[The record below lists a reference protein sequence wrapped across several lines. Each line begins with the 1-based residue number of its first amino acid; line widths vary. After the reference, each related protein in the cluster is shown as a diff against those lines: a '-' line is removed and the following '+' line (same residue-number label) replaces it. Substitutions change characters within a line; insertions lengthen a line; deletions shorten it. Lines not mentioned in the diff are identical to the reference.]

1 VGKGRPAAAAGRAL
15 PPALALLDRQCERHA
30 RLLLALMIA
39 AWAGLFSYHAWLK
52 YRYYLYSDIDLPLFV
67 QAVDGIL
74 HGTLY
79 SSIRA
84 LYWLGDHSSLILFLV
99 APLYAIARHPVTLP
113 VLQSLALALG
123 AIPVFALARREIGGG
138 LVPVACAALY
148 LLYPALGYTA
158 LYEFHPEVLCTSALL
173 AAFVCYRAGRPGWT
187 LGWAALALLGKE
199 DIVLPVLAFALYA
212 LLERRPGSA
221 AA

>member
-1 VGKGRPAAAAGRAL
+1 MMRRQERDPARPAARGAAGKGRPAAGANRGL
-15 PPALALLDRQCERHA
+15 PPVPRLLGLLDRRCERHA
-30 RLLLALMIA
+30 RLLLALMMA

-99 APLYAIARHPVTLP
+99 APLYP
-113 VLQSLALALG
+113 S
-123 AIPVFALARREIGGG
+123 
-138 LVPVACAALY
+138 
-148 LLYPALGYTA
+148 PAT
-158 LYEFHPEVLCTSALL
+158 
-173 AAFVCYRAGRPGWT
+173 R
-187 LGWAALALLGKE
+187 
-199 DIVLPVLAFALYA
+199 
-212 LLERRPGSA
+212 
-221 AA
+221 